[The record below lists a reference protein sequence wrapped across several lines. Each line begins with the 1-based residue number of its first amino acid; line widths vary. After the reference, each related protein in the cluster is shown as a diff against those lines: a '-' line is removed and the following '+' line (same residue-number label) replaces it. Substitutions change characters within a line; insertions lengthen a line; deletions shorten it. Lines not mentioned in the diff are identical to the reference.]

1 MTRSVPTAFA
11 LMLAAAVAAVGVAAF
26 AQRTQNGAASS
37 PDPAPAESISAPAVL
52 GAVQN
57 GDAQSEGTEDSRSI
71 RSGSLSISASG
82 KTNPGTV
89 KEDKIPE
96 IEVDSTNIRLIPRS
110 SVQPIR
116 ESRRELKLT
125 SSLPESSLTERIS
138 DKDSDTVEVWRPAFS
153 VQGTRGIRLDAF
165 AVSPDGTVLAIAE
178 RTGTAAGPNGTRI
191 VLIDTS
197 SWQVIR
203 TFTTDRLLK
212 KLAFSP
218 GRDILTAVAFP
229 QAPLK
234 QDFGIL
240 HFDLRKGEPGPFEKL
255 PFPFNETISPD
266 RIALLATSNEVFCSG
281 FFGAKVF
288 RVPYDLDGAA
298 SANYSAFDTV
308 APASALSLT
317 PDGRSI
323 AAASQKAI
331 EYFSLGGK
339 PGETRRQ
346 SITTL
351 ELGWTPVALH
361 FLGSAQ
367 TDFLLC
373 PAFRED
379 SPPVI
384 MRSSIKESLDGRSAG
399 YAIPMENGARIGI
412 AFKVKGRIDVLDPA
426 SLEAVDSVILEQLRP
441 ETAGDALF
449 VFYLDPIKAFCVI
462 DTNGNC
468 FAAGKIADAKRWS
481 KRIIWNGSGKR

>member
-1 MTRSVPTAFA
+1 MTRSVPTALA
-11 LMLAAAVAAVGVAAF
+11 LMLAAAVAAVCVAAF
-26 AQRTQNGAASS
+26 AQRTQNGAAAS
-37 PDPAPAESISAPAVL
+37 PGPAPAESLSAPA
-52 GAVQN
+52 GSGTVQN
-57 GDAQSEGTEDSRSI
+57 RNALPGETEDSRSI
-71 RSGSLSISASG
+71 RSGSLTISASE
-82 KTNPGTV
+82 KTNPATV

-96 IEVDSTNIRLIPRS
+96 IEVDSTNIRRIPRS

-125 SSLPESSLTERIS
+125 SSLPGSSLAERIS

-153 VQGTRGIRLDAF
+153 VQGTRGTRLDAF
-165 AVSPDGTVLAIAE
+165 AVSTDGTVLAIAE

-203 TFTTDRLLK
+203 TFTADRLLK
-212 KLAFSP
+212 KLAFAP
-218 GRDILTAVAFP
+218 DRDILSAISFP
-229 QAPLK
+229 QPALK

-240 HFDLRKGEPGPFEKL
+240 HFDLKTGKPGRFEKL

-266 RIALLATSNEVFCSG
+266 RIALLAAPDAVFCSG
-281 FFGAKVF
+281 FFGTKVF
-288 RVPYDLDGAA
+288 RVPYELDGSA
-298 SANYSAFDTV
+298 SVNYSAFDTV

-317 PDGRSI
+317 PDGKSI

-331 EYFSLGGK
+331 EYFALGGESE
-339 PGETRRQ
+339 ETRRR
-346 SITTL
+346 SITTF

-373 PAFRED
+373 PAFRDD

-384 MRSSIKESLDGRSAG
+384 MRSSTKESLDGRSAG
-399 YAIPMENGARIGI
+399 FAIPMENGARIGV
-412 AFKVKGRIDVLDPA
+412 AFKVKGRIDILDPA

-441 ETAGDALF
+441 ETSGDAVF

-462 DTNGNC
+462 DTNGNG

>member
-11 LMLAAAVAAVGVAAF
+11 RMLAAAVAAVGIAVS
-26 AQRTQNGAASS
+26 AQEIQFEHASS
-37 PDPAPAESISAPAVL
+37 PI
-52 GAVQN
+52 
-57 GDAQSEGTEDSRSI
+57 EDSRSI
-71 RSGSLSISASG
+71 RSGSLSISASE
-82 KTNPGTV
+82 KTNPDTV

-96 IEVDSTNIRLIPRS
+96 IEVDASNIRRIPKS

-125 SSLPESSLTERIS
+125 SNLPGSSLAERIS
-138 DKDSDTVEVWRPAFS
+138 EKGSDTVEVWRPAFS
-153 VQGTRGIRLDAF
+153 VQGTRGVRLDAF
-165 AVSPDGTVLAIAE
+165 AVSTDGTVLAIAE

-191 VLIDTS
+191 VLIGTS
-197 SWQVIR
+197 DWQVIR
-203 TFTTDRLLK
+203 TFTTDRLVK
-212 KLAFSP
+212 KLAFAP
-218 GRDILTAVAFP
+218 NRDILTAIAFP
-229 QAPLK
+229 QTMLK
-234 QDFGIL
+234 QDFGVV
-240 HFDLRKGEPGPFEKL
+240 HFDLKTGSQGSFEKL

-266 RIALLATSNEVFCSG
+266 RIALLAAPDAVFCSG

-288 RVPYDLDGAA
+288 RVPYEIDGSA
-298 SANYSAFDTV
+298 SVNYSAFDTV
-308 APASALSLT
+308 APSSALSLT

-331 EYFSLGGK
+331 EYFSLGKTGDA
-339 PGETRRQ
+339 RRQ
-346 SITTL
+346 SFTSL
-351 ELGWTPVALH
+351 ELGWAPVALH

-367 TDFLLC
+367 TDFILC

-399 YAIPMENGARIGI
+399 FAIPMENGARIGV

-426 SLEAVDSVILEQLRP
+426 TLEAVDSVILEQLRP
-441 ETAGDALF
+441 ETTGDALF
-449 VFYLDPIKAFCVI
+449 IFYLDPIRAFCVI

-468 FAAGKIADAKRWS
+468 FATGKIADAKRWS
-481 KRIIWNGSGKR
+481 KRIIWNGGGKR